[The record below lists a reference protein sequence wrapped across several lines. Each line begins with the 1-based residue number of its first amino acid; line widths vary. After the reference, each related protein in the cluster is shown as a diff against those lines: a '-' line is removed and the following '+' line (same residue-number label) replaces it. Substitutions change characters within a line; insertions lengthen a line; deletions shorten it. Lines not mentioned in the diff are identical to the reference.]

1 MVHLV
6 GNVGHLQEVE
16 NMAKEMWFVNH
27 VAEWRALVGTFRI
40 RCNVEMGEYIAQQIL
55 ELEP

>member
-6 GNVGHLQEVE
+6 GNVGHQQEVE
-16 NMAKEMWFVNH
+16 NIAKEMWFVSH
-27 VAEWRALVGTFRI
+27 VAEWRALLGALRI
-40 RCNVEMGEYIAQQIL
+40 YCTVEMGEYIAQQIL